1 MPTHILVECPELI
14 VSASL
19 GVISALKPMEERG
32 LLQVRF
38 MRTTDIRKKDI
49 SWTDTLITVR
59 GCEPLTVNI
68 IKQAK
73 KAGRLIIYYLDD
85 DLLHI
90 PAESLS
96 REYYDDPIIRD
107 GMKKS
112 LELADI
118 LWGVNP
124 NIKNRYLQFTQGRW
138 IQNRVAKVPENILQ
152 TGPDLPIKIL
162 YAGSIDHEVI
172 VREILAP
179 VALRLYDKYGERV
192 DFTFIGADPGI
203 CGQKGIHF
211 IPFIKPYEAYCE
223 YVKNG
228 NFSIGLAPGRLD
240 EFFACTYYNKYL
252 EYSTIGAVGVYTN
265 ADPYTQIVSDGIN
278 GILCENTVD
287 GWCSAIERLLNDSE
301 LLRFCVDNSRKIL
314 KDQFNVTTVTDEL
327 LDQCP
332 EFREYRAPECNIQ
345 KIHIGN
351 SFLAFYWGRTTL
363 LWRQR
368 GVFCIPEILFR
379 AIKVLFMTSIKEIS
393 HFVQNIFRWNKE
405 Q

>member
-96 REYYDDPIIRD
+96 REYYDDPIIRE

-118 LWGVNP
+118 LWVVNP

-162 YAGSIDHEVI
+162 YD
-172 VREILAP
+172 
-179 VALRLYDKYGERV
+179 Y
-192 DFTFIGADPGI
+192 F
-203 CGQKGIHF
+203 
-211 IPFIKPYEAYCE
+211 
-223 YVKNG
+223 
-228 NFSIGLAPGRLD
+228 
-240 EFFACTYYNKYL
+240 
-252 EYSTIGAVGVYTN
+252 
-265 ADPYTQIVSDGIN
+265 
-278 GILCENTVD
+278 
-287 GWCSAIERLLNDSE
+287 LL
-301 LLRFCVDNSRKIL
+301 
-314 KDQFNVTTVTDEL
+314 
-327 LDQCP
+327 
-332 EFREYRAPECNIQ
+332 
-345 KIHIGN
+345 G
-351 SFLAFYWGRTTL
+351 TL
-363 LWRQR
+363 
-368 GVFCIPEILFR
+368 
-379 AIKVLFMTSIKEIS
+379 
-393 HFVQNIFRWNKE
+393 
-405 Q
+405 

>member
-96 REYYDDPIIRD
+96 REYYDDPIIRE

-203 CGQKGIHF
+203 
-211 IPFIKPYEAYCE
+211 
-223 YVKNG
+223 
-228 NFSIGLAPGRLD
+228 
-240 EFFACTYYNKYL
+240 
-252 EYSTIGAVGVYTN
+252 
-265 ADPYTQIVSDGIN
+265 
-278 GILCENTVD
+278 
-287 GWCSAIERLLNDSE
+287 
-301 LLRFCVDNSRKIL
+301 
-314 KDQFNVTTVTDEL
+314 
-327 LDQCP
+327 
-332 EFREYRAPECNIQ
+332 
-345 KIHIGN
+345 
-351 SFLAFYWGRTTL
+351 
-363 LWRQR
+363 
-368 GVFCIPEILFR
+368 
-379 AIKVLFMTSIKEIS
+379 
-393 HFVQNIFRWNKE
+393 
-405 Q
+405 